1 MLQAR
6 FLLNNN
12 QVSYLLHGQPF
23 NLEYEIDGCSR
34 VLIIYD
40 NGGSIFK
47 KYAIKKS
54 NGIFSSITNAYAPK
68 IRFIA
73 LASGIK
79 HVDFDL
85 RINFM
90 NVKSVDMAIQLPKPA
105 SIEIP
110 EIKTQNYILR
120 KPAFPES
127 KISHIQLVNNKI
139 TIKPYDDLSEYL
151 NQN

>member
-1 MLQAR
+1 
-6 FLLNNN
+6 
-12 QVSYLLHGQPF
+12 LLHGQPF

-47 KYAIKKS
+47 KFVIKKN

-73 LASGIK
+73 LTSGFK

-90 NVKSVDMAIQLPKPA
+90 NVKPVDMTIQLPKPT

-110 EIKTQNYILR
+110 EIKTQNYTV
-120 KPAFPES
+120 KTPVFPES
-127 KISHIQLVNNKI
+127 KISRIGLLNNKI
-139 TIKPYDDLSEYL
+139 IIKPYDDLSEYL